1 MQVFGKVYILITVVL
16 FLVLMLNLIIA
27 ILSNTFNQYESLST
41 GLFLTKILS
50 TRDQFE
56 SDEYYGAF
64 ISGLVPFNIIV
75 IPFAPIAFFMKKSQ
89 KLKMLN

>member
-1 MQVFGKVYILITVVL
+1 
-16 FLVLMLNLIIA
+16 
-27 ILSNTFNQYESLST
+27 
-41 GLFLTKILS
+41 LS

-56 SDEYYGAF
+56 GDEYYGAF
-64 ISGLVPFNIIV
+64 LTGLAPLNIVV